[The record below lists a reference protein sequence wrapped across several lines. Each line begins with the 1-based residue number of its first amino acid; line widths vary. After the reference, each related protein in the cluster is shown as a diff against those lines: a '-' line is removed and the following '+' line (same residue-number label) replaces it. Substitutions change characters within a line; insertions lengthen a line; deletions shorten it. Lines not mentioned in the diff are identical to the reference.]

1 MYRTRLPAA
10 GWFPPEKGRLS
21 LALDSRCGRIAL
33 RCASVALPILF
44 AAALRPD
51 AGRAAP
57 VLVDGVAAQVGDE
70 VILASEVEEQVAILR
85 LRANLPDTSL
95 GRAREEILQSLID
108 EKIVLLEARARGITV
123 TDEEVDQAVKEHVD
137 KIKQQVGGDEAF
149 QRELAKEG
157 LTESELLV
165 RYRDDARREM
175 LTTRLMQREV
185 YSKIEIPDAELR
197 SYYEEHRAELPKKPG
212 QVELAHVFIGL
223 RAKESAVQKA
233 QTKLDRIE
241 ARLAAG
247 DSFATVAREESD
259 DQASAATGGGLG
271 WFAPGELDP
280 RLAAVVADLSPGTIS
295 EPFQVPGGVEVL
307 RLAERDGERVRLE
320 HIRVAIDI
328 SEDDRRKARAEA
340 EKVRDLAKK
349 GTDFAA
355 LAREYSDDRESAEK
369 GGSLGKFDENE
380 LNPMIGRA
388 VRGLAPG
395 EMSEVVGSEAG
406 YHVFKVLVREGG
418 GEYTY
423 EEIQDRLRMKMLDE
437 RAAEQSQQWVDGIRK
452 NYFVRRA
459 DHPPSPPAAAAPPR
473 GLQAEIAAQPD
484 SSAAPAA
491 GSSAAPAA
499 TVTPADSTATPAPS
513 GEREP

>member
-1 MYRTRLPAA
+1 M
-10 GWFPPEKGRLS
+10 
-21 LALDSRCGRIAL
+21 ALDSRCGRIAP
-33 RCASVALPILF
+33 RCASVAFLLLLLLLF
-44 AAALRPD
+44 TAALEPD
-51 AGRAAP
+51 AGRAEP

-95 GRAREEILQSLID
+95 ARAREEILQSLID

-123 TDEEVDQAVKEHVD
+123 TDQEVEQAVKEHVD
-137 KIKQQVGGDEAF
+137 KIRQQVGGDEAF

-157 LTESELLV
+157 LTESELLA

-197 SYYEEHRAELPKKPG
+197 SYYEEHKTELPKKPG

-223 RAKESAVQKA
+223 RARESEVARA
-233 QTKLDRIE
+233 QTKLDRIQ
-241 ARLAAG
+241 ARIAAG
-247 DSFATVAREESD
+247 DPFATIAREESD

-280 RLAAVVADLSPGTIS
+280 RLAAAVAGLSPGETS
-295 EPFQVPGGVEVL
+295 EPFQVPGGVEIL
-307 RLAERDGERVRLE
+307 RIAERDGERVRLE
-320 HIRVAIDI
+320 HIRVAIDV
-328 SEDDRRKARAEA
+328 SENDRREARTKA
-340 EKVRDLAKK
+340 EKVLDLARK
-349 GTDFAA
+349 GSDFAT
-355 LAREYSDDRESAEK
+355 LVREYSDDRESAEK

-388 VRGLAPG
+388 VRGLAAG
-395 EMSEVVGSEAG
+395 ELSEVVGSEAG
-406 YHVFKVLVREGG
+406 YHVFKVLAREGG

-437 RAAEQSQQWVDGIRK
+437 RAAEQSQQWVDGVRK

-459 DHPPSPPAAAAPPR
+459 DHPASPPAAAVPPR
-473 GLQAEIAAQPD
+473 GVRAEIVAQPD
-484 SSAAPAA
+484 TSAARPAGSTAAPAADSTAAPAA
-491 GSSAAPAA
+491 G
-499 TVTPADSTATPAPS
+499 